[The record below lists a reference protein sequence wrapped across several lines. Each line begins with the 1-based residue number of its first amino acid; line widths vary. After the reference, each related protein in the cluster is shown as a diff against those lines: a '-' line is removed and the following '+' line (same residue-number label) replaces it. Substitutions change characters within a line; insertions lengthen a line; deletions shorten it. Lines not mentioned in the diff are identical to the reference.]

1 MRNQPTRKKKSN
13 QTDFPKVPST
23 SLGSSLFS
31 GVFQGFSFGAGSSI
45 AHNIF
50 RNPFAGAQIYPEKP
64 SAACQIL
71 QKEYID
77 LCQINPAFETTKC
90 QQLFKDLQLVCEGE
104 KENKK
109 LDPVK
114 EVW

>member
-1 MRNQPTRKKKSN
+1 MRNQPTRKKNN
-13 QTDFPKVPST
+13 QPTDFPKVSSP

-31 GVFQGFSFGAGSSI
+31 GVFQGFSFGTGSSI

-50 RNPFAGAQIYPEKP
+50 RSPFTGAQVNPEKP

-77 LCQINPAFETTKC
+77 LCQVNPTLDTAKC
-90 QQLFKDLQLVCEGE
+90 QRLFKDLQLVCEGE
-104 KENKK
+104 NKISE
-109 LDPVK
+109 PVK